1 MTEQEKYLEGH
12 RNCGIKV
19 GDQVRVTRRA
29 ESDEGGWGNVWVGQM
44 GRWVG
49 KKVFV
54 VEDFGIM
61 GFGVG
66 INKRSVWN
74 LSYPYFVLEKI

>member
-1 MTEQEKYLEGH
+1 MN

-19 GDQVRVTRRA
+19 GDQVRVTRKA
-29 ESDEGGWGNVWVGQM
+29 ESCEDGWDNIWVGQM
-44 GRWVG
+44 GKWVG
-49 KKVFV
+49 RKVFV
-54 VEDFGIM
+54 VEDFGVM